1 MFRGTVDAN
10 NPQAWFLRSR
20 VDCSQPNAPIP
31 PCQGPTPPEPPTP
44 PNPNPTP
51 TPPIPNFRQ
60 EVSLYAAIP
69 ALALLYGRTLFDT
82 LHERVGEPEHLRT
95 RGDPSASPYNN
106 GTWGRVIAQHGNR
119 EGDNY
124 RHLWRG
130 PRYDYDFG
138 TFQIGQDLY
147 RTEQPGGWRTH
158 AGVYASIGGAHSDV
172 EHFTGLSAGHDT
184 FTAYTTG
191 GYWTTF
197 GPSGWYLDS
206 ILQATFYDIDGD
218 SNHLPALHT
227 EGWGLGGSLEGGA
240 PFKFGGGWQI
250 EPQAQLIFQTININ
264 QGSDV
269 GPTVR
274 FQDVD
279 SLAGR
284 VGVRLANTWMMPSM
298 LGMCSQCW

>member
-1 MFRGTVDAN
+1 M
-10 NPQAWFLRSR
+10 
-20 VDCSQPNAPIP
+20 
-31 PCQGPTPPEPPTP
+31 
-44 PNPNPTP
+44 
-51 TPPIPNFRQ
+51 
-60 EVSLYAAIP
+60 SLYAAIP
-69 ALALLYGRTLFDT
+69 ALALLYGRALLDT

-119 EGDNY
+119 EGDTIGIFGA
-124 RHLWRG
+124 G

-138 TFQIGQDLY
+138 SFQIGQDLY
-147 RTEQPGGWRTH
+147 RAEQPSGWRTQ
-158 AGVYASIGGAHSDV
+158 AGVYAAIGGANSDV

-184 FTAYTTG
+184 FMAYTTG
-191 GYWTTF
+191 GYWTTL

-206 ILQATFYDIDGD
+206 VLQATFYDIDGD
-218 SNHLPALHT
+218 SNRLPALHT

-240 PFKFGGGWQI
+240 PFKFGAGWQI
-250 EPQAQLIFQTININ
+250 EPQPQLIFQTININ

-269 GPTVR
+269 GATVR

-284 VGVRLANTWMMPSM
+284 VGVRLAKPGRCRVCSV
-298 LGMCSQCW
+298 CRSQCW